1 MFNHWFPDY
10 FPIRDPVLIFAIVL
24 VLFLFSPIVMSRLR
38 LPGMIGLLVA
48 GAVLGPHAFGILARD
63 ASFILLGA
71 VGLIYIMFTAALEV
85 DLSAFR
91 KHGLHSVVFG
101 LLTFG
106 LPQGLGTLVA
116 HYILRYDW
124 PSAILLASM
133 IASHTLLAYPIVSRL
148 GLASNKA
155 VTATVGGTMITDT
168 ASLLVLAV
176 IAGMS
181 TGEVNE
187 AFWWRLGVSLVVFV
201 AAILIGLP
209 LLGRWFF
216 RRFPEDG
223 PGQFVFVL
231 TSVFLCAALSNVA
244 GLEPIVGA
252 FLAGLALNRLIPH
265 ASPLMNR
272 LTFTGEAIF
281 IPFFLLSVGM
291 LLDVRVL
298 FGGLETWGVAIGM
311 TATVIVTKWLA
322 AGASRVVFR
331 YRKEEAR
338 VMFGLSVVQAAATL
352 ASVMVGN
359 RIGLFDDAV
368 VNGTI
373 IMILVTCILGP
384 WVVSKFAPAMAAAA
398 AQEPRSTKAAHGVLV
413 PLLDATQAEP
423 AMELALLLRGEDKK
437 TPIYPAFVVS
447 EGGDVAQSMGDADKI
462 LAAAVHLANA
472 ADCPAEPIKRV
483 HDDPGRTL
491 VRARKELGVAHV
503 VVPWDGA
510 PSRGERALPAVDGGS
525 APPPSVMPAGNAR
538 LGHVVDALAAD
549 AGVNV
554 FLARLPHPLGTCS
567 RAVLLV
573 PPASAT
579 LEAFLEGVRTLG
591 ELCKALGAPVLVV
604 GQDQDVGSVREA
616 LRPFD
621 LKIET
626 QAFSSARSWLPVV
639 ADHVRPSDLLVLYG
653 VREGA
658 AGHSPEYADFLMRLF
673 GRYEH
678 NDVVVFYGRTRAASA
693 SILTP
698 VAEPAPATEPMPAR
712 TVVMQAKR

>member
-1 MFNHWFPDY
+1 MFDHWFPDY
-10 FPIRDPVLIFAIVL
+10 FPIKDPVLIFAIVL
-24 VLFLFSPIVMSRLR
+24 VLFLGSPIAMARFR
-38 LPGMIGLLVA
+38 LPGMIGLLLA
-48 GAVLGPHAFGILARD
+48 GAILGPHALGILARD
-63 ASFILLGA
+63 ASFVLLGA

-91 KHGLHSVVFG
+91 KQGLHSVFFG
-101 LLTFG
+101 ILTFS
-106 LPQGLGTLVA
+106 LPQGLGMLVA
-116 HYILRYDW
+116 HYILRYEW
-124 PSAILLASM
+124 PPSILLASM

-176 IAGMS
+176 IAGMT
-181 TGEVNE
+181 TGEVNQ

-201 AAILIGLP
+201 GAILIGLP
-209 LLGRWFF
+209 ILGRLFF

-311 TATVIVTKWLA
+311 TVTVIVAKYLA
-322 AGASRVVFR
+322 AQGSRLVLR
-331 YRKEEAR
+331 YRKEEAQ
-338 VMFGLSVVQAAATL
+338 VVFGLSVVQAAATL

-384 WVVSKFAPAMAAAA
+384 YVVSKFAPAMARAA
-398 AQEPRSTKAAHGVLV
+398 AQEPKAPQAARGVLV
-413 PLLDATQAEP
+413 PLLSARQAEP

-437 TPIYPAFVVS
+437 EPIYPAFVVP
-447 EGGDVAQSMGDADKI
+447 EGGDVAQAMAAGDKI
-462 LAAAVHLANA
+462 LAAAVAQASA
-472 ADCPAEPIKRV
+472 ADCPVEPIKRV
-483 HDDPGRTL
+483 HNDPGRTL
-491 VRARKELGVAHV
+491 VRTRMELSAAHV
-503 VVPWDGA
+503 VVPWDATPSQA
-510 PSRGERALPAVDGGS
+510 P
-525 APPPSVMPAGNAR
+525 
-538 LGHVVDALAAD
+538 
-549 AGVNV
+549 
-554 FLARLPHPLGTCS
+554 
-567 RAVLLV
+567 
-573 PPASAT
+573 
-579 LEAFLEGVRTLG
+579 
-591 ELCKALGAPVLVV
+591 
-604 GQDQDVGSVREA
+604 
-616 LRPFD
+616 
-621 LKIET
+621 
-626 QAFSSARSWLPVV
+626 
-639 ADHVRPSDLLVLYG
+639 
-653 VREGA
+653 
-658 AGHSPEYADFLMRLF
+658 
-673 GRYEH
+673 
-678 NDVVVFYGRTRAASA
+678 
-693 SILTP
+693 
-698 VAEPAPATEPMPAR
+698 
-712 TVVMQAKR
+712 